1 MTQTDYVNDRRYIFM
16 RLLDYYEPHEARVW
30 LYAPQPQLNGE
41 RPIDLLHVGR
51 VQEVVAILDRLDSGA
66 YL

>member
-1 MTQTDYVNDRRYIFM
+1 MTQSAFVNDFRYVYG
-16 RLLDYYEPHEARVW
+16 RLRDYYEITPALDW
-30 LYAPQPQLNGE
+30 LYAPHPQLRGE

-51 VQEVVAILDRLDSGA
+51 TEEVVAILDRLDSGA